1 MSDLQQEAKALGDPT
16 RHRIFR
22 LLADASEPLSV
33 AGLVEE
39 VGHTHNAIRQ
49 HLTKLLAAGLVVET
63 VAEPEG
69 RGRPH
74 LLYEVAGAAD
84 SRWGVVGPYE
94 RLATLLAEVLESG
107 DDPVDVGRRAGR
119 ALTVRTEGHP
129 NEDPDLPLPM
139 RTFIGEMV
147 RQGFEPHHETAG
159 EPGLEDGPE
168 AGRQRADIAL
178 LACPFESAAV
188 ANPATVC
195 GLHQGMIEGMAQSV
209 GGLVIDEMVIRHADD
224 HDCHVHCHTVADGP
238 APA

>member
-1 MSDLQQEAKALGDPT
+1 MSDLQQQAKALGDPT

-22 LLADASEPLSV
+22 LLADSNEPLSV
-33 AGLVEE
+33 SDLVEH

-63 VAEPEG
+63 VAEPDG
-69 RGRPH
+69 RGRPR
-74 LLYEVAGAAD
+74 LLYEVAGSAD

-119 ALTVRTEGHP
+119 ALTMRTEAHS
-129 NEDPDLPLPM
+129 NEDPALPLSM

-147 RQGFEPHHETAG
+147 RQGFEPH
-159 EPGLEDGPE
+159 PEDGQQ
-168 AGRQRADIAL
+168 GTDIAL
-178 LACPFESAAV
+178 RACPFESAAV

-209 GGLVIDEMVIRHADD
+209 GGLVIDELVIRRADG
-224 HDCHVHCHTVADGP
+224 HDCHVHCHTVADGSTS
-238 APA
+238 A

>member
-1 MSDLQQEAKALGDPT
+1 MSDLQQQAKALGDPT

-22 LLADASEPLSV
+22 LLADAPEPLGV
-33 AGLVEE
+33 ADLVEQ

-49 HLTKLLAAGLVVET
+49 HLTKLLAAGLIVET

-74 LLYEVAGAAD
+74 LLYEVAGSAD

-107 DDPVDVGRRAGR
+107 DDPVEVGRRAGR

-129 NEDPDLPLPM
+129 SDDPDLPLPV

-147 RQGFEPHHETAG
+147 RQGFEPHHE
-159 EPGLEDGPE
+159 PGAD
-168 AGRQRADIAL
+168 AGRRGTDIAL
-178 LACPFESAAV
+178 RACPFESAAV

-209 GGLVIDEMVIRHADD
+209 GGLVIDELVIRHADD
-224 HDCHVHCHTVADGP
+224 HDCHVHCHTVGEGS